1 MKMLAVLVTFLL
13 LWTDTIVKITYKEK
27 HLTGS
32 LFIVSE
38 DEYMSIM
45 VGNMAASS
53 RHGAQA
59 VAESVRLIHKYK
71 AEGRGI
77 EGGKDNW
84 K

>member
-32 LFIVSE
+32 LFIISE

-45 VGNMAASS
+45 VGNMVASS
-53 RHGAQA
+53 RHGARA
-59 VAESVRLIHKYK
+59 VDESLRLIHKYK
-71 AEGRGI
+71 VGAGL

>member
-1 MKMLAVLVTFLL
+1 MLAVLVTILL
-13 LWTDTIVKITYKEK
+13 LWTDTMAKITYKEK

-45 VGNMAASS
+45 VGNVAAGS

-59 VAESVRLIHKYK
+59 VAESLRLIYKYK
-71 AEGRGI
+71 AES
-77 EGGKDNW
+77 EGGMEGGRDHW